1 MRYLVTG
8 GAGFMG
14 SNYVRYLLKTY
25 EDVEVLVYDK
35 LSYAGRIE
43 NIKDLLERDKRI
55 KFVKGDICNE
65 EFFEYIVKEYEPDV
79 IVNFAA
85 ETHVDRS
92 INEPAAFIKTNI
104 LGVYSILEV
113 LRRSSFS
120 PRLVHI
126 STDEVYGSISE
137 GSVGE
142 ESPFNPSS
150 PYSASKASGDLLV
163 RAYYKTYGLDAI
175 VVRPSN
181 NYGPYQY
188 PEKLIPKTIIR
199 ALHDKPIPIYGSG
212 EQVRDWLF
220 VEDFAEALEVVV
232 RRGAKGEAY
241 NIPGFNEKRNIDVVK
256 DILRLLGKPETL
268 IKHVADRPGHDY
280 RYSMRGDKILSL
292 GWKPKTSWEQGL
304 RKTIEWYIT
313 NKWWWKPLIS
323 DKYFELDTPWSK
335 GR

>member
-14 SNYVRYLLKTY
+14 SNYVRYLLRTY
-25 EDVEVLVYDK
+25 DDIEVLVYDK

-43 NIKDLLERDKRI
+43 NIKDLLEKDKRI
-55 KFVKGDICNE
+55 RFVKGDICNE

-113 LRRSSFS
+113 LRRTNYSS
-120 PRLVHI
+120 RLIHI
-126 STDEVYGSISE
+126 STDEVYGSIDK

-142 ESPFNPSS
+142 ESPFRPSS

-163 RAYYKTYGLDAI
+163 QAYYKTYGLDII

-212 EQVRDWLF
+212 DQVRDWLF
-220 VEDFAEALEVVV
+220 VEDFAEALEIVVK
-232 RRGAKGEAY
+232 RGLKGEAY
-241 NIPGFNEKRNIDVVK
+241 NIPGFNERRNIDVVR

-268 IKHVADRPGHDY
+268 IKYVADRPGHDY

-304 RKTIEWYIT
+304 RKTIEWYIA
-313 NKWWWKPLIS
+313 NKWWWEPLIS
-323 DKYFELDTPWSK
+323 DEYFKLDTPWSRGK
-335 GR
+335 